1 MVRYRLM
8 ELGELDTSL
17 RVWTIG
23 HSAHSWE
30 RFVALLRN
38 TGITAIADV
47 RTSPYSRFSPH
58 FNRDE
63 LRDELRLDG
72 ISYVF
77 LGKELGGRPAGR
89 RFYCEGVADYEKMA
103 QAEDFKKGLER
114 IVKGAGK
121 YKIALMC
128 SEQDP
133 LDCHRCLLVGR
144 ALAEH
149 GIWVGHIQDKGAI
162 ATQEQIENRLLE
174 LSGLSTDDMFAPR
187 EERLATAYRDRARK
201 VAFAQPQPDPQ
212 GSIAAE

>member
-1 MVRYRLM
+1 M
-8 ELGELDTSL
+8 ELGKLEASL

-23 HSAHSWE
+23 HSTHSWE
-30 RFVALLRN
+30 RFVALLRSA
-38 TGITAIADV
+38 GITAIADV

-63 LRDELRLDG
+63 VREELRLDG

-77 LGKELGGRPAGR
+77 LGKELGGRPAGQ

-103 QAEDFKKGLER
+103 LTDDFQQGLER
-114 IVKGAGK
+114 VIDGARK

-133 LDCHRCLLVGR
+133 LDCHRCLLIGR
-144 ALAEH
+144 ALAER
-149 GIWVGHIQDKGAI
+149 GVQVCHIQGNGVI
-162 ATQEQIENRLLE
+162 ATQQQIENRLLE
-174 LSGLSTDDMFAPR
+174 LSGRSTDNLFALH

-212 GSIAAE
+212 GPIAAE